1 MLRGIGYVLARRNPD
16 DPEEPRDWA
25 LFIEALFRGL
35 LARFA
40 ALSLGA
46 RGPQPQ
52 DRESASAKR
61 SR

>member
-1 MLRGIGYVLARRNPD
+1 MLRGIGHVVVRRDPN

-35 LARFA
+35 LARFVGMSPA
-40 ALSLGA
+40 EGRRTS
-46 RGPQPQ
+46 Q

-61 SR
+61 LR

>member
-1 MLRGIGYVLARRNPD
+1 MLRGIGHVVARRDPE

-40 ALSLGA
+40 DMPPGKW
-46 RGPQPQ
+46 RRTPQ

-61 SR
+61 LR

>member
-1 MLRGIGYVLARRNPD
+1 MLRGIGYVVARR
-16 DPEEPRDWA
+16 DPEDLEEPRDWA

-40 ALSLGA
+40 VLSPGEG
-46 RGPQPQ
+46 RWTPQ

-61 SR
+61 LR

>member
-1 MLRGIGYVLARRNPD
+1 MPRGVGHVIVRRDPE

-35 LARFA
+35 LARITRSFRRDRRKRA
-40 ALSLGA
+40 
-46 RGPQPQ
+46 Q

-61 SR
+61 PR